1 MSNIFLSIVALFV
14 CAVLY
19 VLCTLRRATYDFI
32 MIVQLMGSACSM
44 LGRAPIL
51 VIEAILETIHATLL
65 Y

>member
-14 CAVLY
+14 CVVLY

-51 VIEAILETIHATLL
+51 VTRPL
-65 Y
+65 